1 MDPAVPS
8 EEKGLG
14 YDSRGGDEVY
24 SQRVS
29 ESIGPCAIGFQSLG
43 NQSAN
48 INFRIFPPYPA
59 EFMAIVARK
68 RTSHKTRINQFYFW
82 ETHILLS
89 TALVRLVWGLCNF
102 PTCVVVGP
110 AKKKEALQECGSFLA
125 TKNHSNRI
133 GWGQNKGVNISHLT
147 MYGNAWVK
155 PALVGKYMGN

>member
-1 MDPAVPS
+1 MDPAVSS

-29 ESIGPCAIGFQSLG
+29 ESIGPYAIGFQSLG

-68 RTSHKTRINQFYFW
+68 RTSHKTRTNQFYFW
-82 ETHILLS
+82 ETQILLN
-89 TALVRLVWGLCNF
+89 TALVRLV
-102 PTCVVVGP
+102 
-110 AKKKEALQECGSFLA
+110 
-125 TKNHSNRI
+125 
-133 GWGQNKGVNISHLT
+133 
-147 MYGNAWVK
+147 
-155 PALVGKYMGN
+155 